1 MLFVFV
7 FFNACTSNED
17 FANPL
22 DPENLRTSGAPDGL
36 TLHAGDKQVRVTWSD
51 TGQEGIKAYHIYRRS
66 TGGADTEFQQVGSV
80 DAPANE
86 YIDTQRLEND
96 RRDAS
101 GRLLAY
107 EYRITYLDAN
117 GVETPDPANPPAE
130 SEDPRRIWK
139 TAVATPSVPPPA
151 PNVTLGDPTDLTI
164 KLFWEGYEF
173 PYDFSIFR
181 VYAAL
186 DTEDDKPLRFKL
198 IAEPKRDQLYYFDHN
213 FQVDGTR
220 KVYRVAGVDEFGA
233 EAITTITAAV
243 PNVPPAPPK
252 NVRRPVGKGGS
263 STTFGLF
270 QYSKVDLLPDLSQ
283 KVDIGGFEE
292 THRVT
297 FQIETFLVPVRFS
310 YGLSD
315 ELDLVLGGT
324 FSTGGV
330 RKIVHDFYNTA
341 TETSDD
347 PNINRRVYD
356 QPLFDGVIGL
366 KYNIKP
372 DRNDNFPSISVG
384 GDAQFGF
391 TADDRL
397 NSDKEF
403 LDHSPADGFPFFG
416 INTYL
421 VGTQR
426 FGNLFKL
433 HAGVGVFLTSKALKT
448 TDFFTLNWQIGSEI
462 AVSDNMWLIADFSRE
477 LPYAGIHVTN
487 LIGIAFRYEISNTLA
502 FQLGFNNQPG
512 FQFNLT
518 FGGEDTQGLEGE
530 NLLF

>member
-1 MLFVFV
+1 M
-7 FFNACTSNED
+7 
-17 FANPL
+17 
-22 DPENLRTSGAPDGL
+22 
-36 TLHAGDKQVRVTWSD
+36 HAHPS
-51 TGQEGIKAYHIYRRS
+51 KAYSWLTSYTRKKRQHDRHAFIY
-66 TGGADTEFQQVGSV
+66 TICT
-80 DAPANE
+80 
-86 YIDTQRLEND
+86 
-96 RRDAS
+96 
-101 GRLLAY
+101 LLLLMG
-107 EYRITYLDAN
+107 I
-117 GVETPDPANPPAE
+117 
-130 SEDPRRIWK
+130 
-139 TAVATPSVPPPA
+139 ATPLSAQLPPISH
-151 PNVTLGDPTDLTI
+151 LSTI
-164 KLFWEGYEF
+164 Q
-173 PYDFSIFR
+173 
-181 VYAAL
+181 
-186 DTEDDKPLRFKL
+186 T
-198 IAEPKRDQLYYFDHN
+198 AEPVGQG
-213 FQVDGTR
+213 GT
-220 KVYRVAGVDEFGA
+220 
-233 EAITTITAAV
+233 
-243 PNVPPAPPK
+243 
-252 NVRRPVGKGGS
+252 

-270 QYSKVDLLPDLSQ
+270 QYSQVDLLPEFSQ
-283 KVDIGGFEE
+283 MVDIGGFEE
-292 THRVT
+292 SHRVSLE
-297 FQIETFLVPVRFS
+297 IETFLIPVRFA

-330 RKIVHDFYNTA
+330 RKVVHDFYNTA
-341 TETSDD
+341 TETADD

-397 NSDKEF
+397 NSDNEF
-403 LDHSPADGFPFFG
+403 LDHSPADGFPFMG

-426 FGNLFKL
+426 FGSLFKV

-448 TDFFTLNWQIGSEI
+448 TDFFTLNWQVGGEI

-477 LPYAGIHVTN
+477 LPYAGIHITN

-502 FQLGFNNQPG
+502 FQLGFNSQPG

-518 FGGEDTQGLEGE
+518 FGGEDTQVLDDE